1 MSVNTDDLQHRIE
14 SSAALKRAA
23 GQLRDEVAF
32 RADKSV
38 EFDPMLIIM
47 IVSIIVQLIIHCRE
61 TNTSDEVRQNIRD
74 LRALPVRRLLRLR
87 RKLNTL
93 WREKCRGSEVQP
105 DNPLLAAV
113 YELSETA
120 DDAAIDEIM
129 RLAENSGAA

>member
-1 MSVNTDDLQHRIE
+1 MNIDDLKHRIE
-14 SSAALKRAA
+14 SSAALRHAA

-47 IVSIIVQLIIHCRE
+47 IISIIVQVVIYCRE
-61 TNTSDEVRQNIRD
+61 NNTADEVRQNMRD
-74 LRALPVRRLLRLR
+74 LRAMPVRRLLRLR
-87 RKLNTL
+87 RKLNML
-93 WREKCRGSEVQP
+93 WREKCRGSEIQP

-120 DDAAIDEIM
+120 DDAAIDEIL

>member
-1 MSVNTDDLQHRIE
+1 MRTDDLQHRIE
-14 SSAALKRAA
+14 SSAVLKHAA

-47 IVSIIVQLIIHCRE
+47 IVSIIVQVIVHCRE
-61 TNTSDEVRQNIRD
+61 NSTSDEVRQNIRD

-87 RKLNTL
+87 RKLNAL
-93 WREKCRGSEVQP
+93 WHEKCHGSAVQT

-129 RLAENSGAA
+129 RLAENTGAA